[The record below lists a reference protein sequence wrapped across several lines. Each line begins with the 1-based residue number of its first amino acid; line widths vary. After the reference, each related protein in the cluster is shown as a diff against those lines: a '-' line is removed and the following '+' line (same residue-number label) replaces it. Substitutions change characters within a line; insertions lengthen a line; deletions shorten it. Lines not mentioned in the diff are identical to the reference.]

1 MIANVIDLFSGAG
14 GLTYGF
20 SHIVKDNFFVETKDF
35 NFIFANEYDHQAARA
50 FSANFPN
57 IHLIE
62 GDIANITRE
71 TLKNDNIDLTAP
83 IDLIIGGPP
92 CQSYSTVGKRQ
103 YDQRAKMYQEY
114 MRMLKL
120 FRPSMFI
127 FENVTGILSMKNDK
141 GEPVIRD
148 IEDCFNYIEEDFG
161 YQLKMKTLNAK
172 DFGVPQSRERVFIV
186 GIRNDIEYEW
196 TFPEPTYGIKRNLH
210 RYLHISDAISDLPCV
225 KCGQKKTNYKTPPK
239 TEYEALM
246 RGNSTELHDHD
257 CGIYGEKISAIIKA
271 VKPGKGRPY
280 INELVEKGKLP
291 REFYLTS
298 GYRNTYGRLW
308 WNKPCTTITN
318 SLGTPSALRCIHPN
332 QNRALTTR
340 EGARLQ
346 SFPDSMR
353 FFGNKHERNSQVG
366 NAVPPLL
373 AMALANKM
381 REVPFEQFRR

>member
-172 DFGVPQSRERVFIV
+172 DYGVPQSRARVFIV
-186 GIRNDIEYEW
+186 GIRNDIDYEW
-196 TFPEPTYGIKRNLH
+196 TFPEPTHGRRRNQSN
-210 RYLHISDAISDLPCV
+210 YVKISEAIS
-225 KCGQKKTNYKTPPK
+225 
-239 TEYEALM
+239 
-246 RGNSTELHDHD
+246 
-257 CGIYGEKISAIIKA
+257 
-271 VKPGKGRPY
+271 
-280 INELVEKGKLP
+280 
-291 REFYLTS
+291 
-298 GYRNTYGRLW
+298 
-308 WNKPCTTITN
+308 
-318 SLGTPSALRCIHPN
+318 
-332 QNRALTTR
+332 
-340 EGARLQ
+340 
-346 SFPDSMR
+346 
-353 FFGNKHERNSQVG
+353 
-366 NAVPPLL
+366 
-373 AMALANKM
+373 
-381 REVPFEQFRR
+381 